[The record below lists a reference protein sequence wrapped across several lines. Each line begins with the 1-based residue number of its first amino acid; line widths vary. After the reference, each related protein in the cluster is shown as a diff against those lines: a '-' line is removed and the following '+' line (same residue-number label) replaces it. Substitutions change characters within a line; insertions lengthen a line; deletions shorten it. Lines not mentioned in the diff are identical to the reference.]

1 MNELPLIDAAYP
13 EQIQTQRSLLWPVSS
28 NSYVYAKQENTQH
41 KLALNIEGY
50 YLTEKPDKL
59 AV

>member
-1 MNELPLIDAAYP
+1 M
-13 EQIQTQRSLLWPVSS
+13 VSTYT
-28 NSYVYAKQENTQH
+28 YVHECTYIHTYIIAENTQH